1 MDDKNNIFLCD
12 FGSAKKLSP
21 TDPNTPY
28 VVSQYY
34 RAPELILSK
43 SNYGCEIDIWSMGCI
58 LYELVTNKI
67 LFVGTL
73 LSYKFYFILK
83 KITGEE
89 EGQQLYK
96 IFEILGTLSEPEMF
110 ELFKNMMNSK

>member
-1 MDDKNNIFLCD
+1 MDDQNNIFICD
-12 FGSAKKLSP
+12 FGSAKKLCP

-43 SNYGCEIDIWSMGCI
+43 SNYGCEIDMWSMGCI

-67 LFVGTL
+67 LFEGFFL
-73 LSYKFYFILK
+73 IQLFLFFFI
-83 KITGEE
+83 
-89 EGQQLYK
+89 
-96 IFEILGTLSEPEMF
+96 
-110 ELFKNMMNSK
+110 